1 MSPGVEVL
9 LIDDNPSI
17 RELLLHSLSPLAN
30 VHSYANAPD
39 ALLHA
44 QEQKP
49 DLVVTDHRMPGMS
62 GLDLLLKIVTSV
74 PRVPVVMMAS
84 RRDISGPLAGSS
96 PLVEEFIEKPFF
108 VEEAAA
114 RIKRVL
120 ERVALGKATRE
131 AADSTN
137 VRGTLAQ
144 MSVVD
149 LLQTVDMGRKN
160 CSLVLIR
167 NGQRAEM
174 QFHDGQLVHATLGIA
189 PGVSLSGEQ
198 AVYKV
203 VAWTEGAFLI
213 DFERRECPITITRST
228 QSVLLE
234 ALRIFDES
242 QRDADPLESAS
253 DSGDSES
260 GASDSGDA
268 DSESD
273 SDQVLGF

>member
-1 MSPGVEVL
+1 MSQGVDVL

-17 RELLLHSLSPLAN
+17 RELLRHSLSPLAK
-30 VHSYANAPD
+30 VQAYANAPD

-44 QEQKP
+44 QEQRP

-108 VEEAAA
+108 VEEATA

-131 AADSTN
+131 AADSTS

-160 CSLVLIR
+160 CSIVLIR
-167 NGQRAEM
+167 SGQRAEM
-174 QFHDGQLVHATLGIA
+174 QFHDGQLVHATLQAANG
-189 PGVSLSGEQ
+189 GSLSGEQ
-198 AVYKV
+198 AIYKI
-203 VAWTEGAFLI
+203 VAWTDGAFLI
-213 DFERRECPITITRST
+213 DFERRECPITITHST

-234 ALRIFDES
+234 ALRLFDEA
-242 QRDADPLESAS
+242 QRDSDPLESAS
-253 DSGDSES
+253 ES
-260 GASDSGDA
+260 GATEPNDPNSASASQD
-268 DSESD
+268 E
-273 SDQVLGF
+273 VLGF